1 MQTGISH
8 KHQDQTMSEQDIQL
22 PEAFPPVLEALIFAS
37 DEPLSEKMINELL
50 AESEF
55 QEYANPESIK
65 GAIEQINDDLAG
77 SARPYSIVKVAG
89 GYHFVTRSQFGVYVQ
104 KLLKA
109 KSRKRLSQAA
119 LETLSIVAYKQPV
132 SKPDIEAIRG
142 VNSGEIMNS
151 LLDRG
156 LVTIIGRAETPGRP
170 LLYGTTPEFLRIF
183 GLAALDELPRMKE
196 IDELLSMQPQNLAA
210 ELGTAVIDDDIPE
223 GLPSPSQDV
232 IMDTEQS
239 ELGLEAEDAN
249 DSDTFDEARQ
259 PE

>member
-1 MQTGISH
+1 
-8 KHQDQTMSEQDIQL
+8 MSEQDISI
-22 PEAFPPVLEALIFAS
+22 PEAFLPILEALIFAS
-37 DEPLSEKMINELL
+37 DEPLSEKTINELL

-55 QEYANPESIK
+55 QEFANPDAMKI
-65 GAIEQINDDLAG
+65 AIEQINDDLARC
-77 SARPYSIVKVAG
+77 ARPYSIVKVAG

-156 LVTIIGRAETPGRP
+156 LVTIIGRAETAGRP
-170 LLYGTTPEFLRIF
+170 LLYGTTAEFLRLF
-183 GLAALDELPRMKE
+183 GLAALEDLPRMKE
-196 IDELLSMQPQNLAA
+196 IEELIALQPQNLAA
-210 ELGTAVIDDDIPE
+210 ELGSAVIEEEEIPALPESMDISKDSDDQSEIEDIAVE
-223 GLPSPSQDV
+223 EEH
-232 IMDTEQS
+232 EQS
-239 ELGLEAEDAN
+239 IDAA
-249 DSDTFDEARQ
+249 DESNIN
-259 PE
+259 E

>member
-1 MQTGISH
+1 
-8 KHQDQTMSEQDIQL
+8 MSEQDISI
-22 PEAFPPVLEALIFAS
+22 PEAFLPILEALIFAS
-37 DEPLSEKMINELL
+37 DEPLSEKTINELL

-55 QEYANPESIK
+55 QEFANPDAIK
-65 GAIEQINDDLAG
+65 IAIEQINDDLARC
-77 SARPYSIVKVAG
+77 ARPYSIVKVAG

-156 LVTIIGRAETPGRP
+156 LVTIIGRAETAGRP
-170 LLYGTTPEFLRIF
+170 LLYGTTAEFLRLF
-183 GLAALDELPRMKE
+183 GLAALEDLPRMKE
-196 IDELLSMQPQNLAA
+196 IDELIALQPQNLAA
-210 ELGTAVIDDDIPE
+210 ELGSAVIEDELPALSEENPE
-223 GLPSPSQDV
+223 LNEEQTEDSV
-232 IMDTEQS
+232 IHGSDSENPEQ
-239 ELGLEAEDAN
+239 L
-249 DSDTFDEARQ
+249 SDNEEHQ
-259 PE
+259 

>member
-1 MQTGISH
+1 
-8 KHQDQTMSEQDIQL
+8 MSEQDISI
-22 PEAFPPVLEALIFAS
+22 PEAFLPILEALIFAS
-37 DEPLSEKMINELL
+37 DEPLSEKTINELL

-55 QEYANPESIK
+55 QEFANPDAIK
-65 GAIEQINDDLAG
+65 IAIEQINDDLARC
-77 SARPYSIVKVAG
+77 ARPYSIVKVAG

-156 LVTIIGRAETPGRP
+156 LVTIIGRAETAGRP
-170 LLYGTTPEFLRIF
+170 LLYGTTAEFLRLF
-183 GLAALDELPRMKE
+183 GLAALEDLPRMKE
-196 IDELLSMQPQNLAA
+196 IDELIALQPQNLAA
-210 ELGTAVIDDDIPE
+210 ELGSAVIEEEEIPALPESMDISKDSDDQSEIEDIAVE
-223 GLPSPSQDV
+223 EEH
-232 IMDTEQS
+232 EQS
-239 ELGLEAEDAN
+239 IDAA
-249 DSDTFDEARQ
+249 DESNIN
-259 PE
+259 E